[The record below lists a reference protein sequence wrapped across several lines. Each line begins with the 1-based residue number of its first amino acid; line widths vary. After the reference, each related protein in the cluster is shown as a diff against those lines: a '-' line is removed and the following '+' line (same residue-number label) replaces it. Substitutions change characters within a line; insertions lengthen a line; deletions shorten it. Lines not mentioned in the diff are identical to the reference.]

1 MARGIK
7 LSDSISISE
16 LMHMREVEGLSN
28 GEIAKKLDVHVST
41 IRGLIGAHPDG
52 KRAKRKNKQLPPLV
66 EASVPD
72 MPRESF
78 KERCERLM
86 AQADEKTAQETPST
100 HACKGLNPT
109 RTVKEVEERMR
120 LAYEEKAD
128 MMAERKADTE
138 ADKAREA
145 HCKALDTAAQLSN
158 GIVPVIVHGTVY
170 DVPRVAYEVIK
181 EEVLKN
187 NAQEHEPLP
196 VDRADKGDELHALVE
211 ELKVMFSP
219 LSVLDYLKCK
229 LYELGT
235 PHIIYADREA
245 YLTEIYRLLAM
256 QEGVAQHD

>member
-1 MARGIK
+1 MARGHK
-7 LSDSISISE
+7 LTDSISISE
-16 LMHMREVEGLSN
+16 LMHMCEVEGLSN

-52 KRAKRKNKQLPPLV
+52 KRAKRKVKQLPTLPDTKT
-66 EASVPD
+66 EISD

-78 KERCERLM
+78 RERCERLM
-86 AQADEKTAQETPST
+86 A
-100 HACKGLNPT
+100 
-109 RTVKEVEERMR
+109 
-120 LAYEEKAD
+120 KAD
-128 MMAERKADTE
+128 ERKADAE

-145 HCKALDTAAQLSN
+145 HCKALDMAAQLSN

-181 EEVLKN
+181 EEALKI
-187 NAQEHEPLP
+187 NAKESEPLP
-196 VDRADKGDELHALVE
+196 CRPADNGNELHALVE

-235 PHIIYADREA
+235 PHIIYADRED
-245 YLTEIYRLLAM
+245 YLTEIHRLLAI

>member
-1 MARGIK
+1 MARGHK
-7 LSDSISISE
+7 LTDSISISE

-28 GEIAKKLDVHVST
+28 GEIARKLGCSINT
-41 IRGLIGAHPDG
+41 IHAHIGTHPEG
-52 KRAKRKNKQLPPLV
+52 KRAKRKDKRKQLTSLP
-66 EASVPD
+66 EKQIPD
-72 MPRESF
+72 LPRESF

-86 AQADEKTAQETPST
+86 A
-100 HACKGLNPT
+100 
-109 RTVKEVEERMR
+109 
-120 LAYEEKAD
+120 KAD
-128 MMAERKADTE
+128 ERKADAE

-145 HCKALDTAAQLSN
+145 HCKALDMAAQLSN

-181 EEVLKN
+181 EEALKV
-187 NAQEHEPLP
+187 NAKESEPLP
-196 VDRADKGDELHALVE
+196 CRPADNGNELHILVE

-235 PHIIYADREA
+235 PHIIYADRED
-245 YLTEIYRLLAM
+245 YLTEIHRLIGI

>member
-1 MARGIK
+1 MAKIK
-7 LSDSISISE
+7 LTESVSVSE
-16 LMHMREVEGLSN
+16 LKHMREVEGLSN
-28 GEIAKKLDVHVST
+28 GEIARKLGCSINT
-41 IRGLIGAHPDG
+41 IHAHIGTHPEG
-52 KRAKRKNKQLPPLV
+52 KRAKRKNKRKQLPSLP
-66 EASVPD
+66 EKQIPD

-86 AQADEKTAQETPST
+86 A
-100 HACKGLNPT
+100 
-109 RTVKEVEERMR
+109 KEVEAE
-120 LAYEEKAD
+120 AE
-128 MMAERKADTE
+128 MAIASCAGGYKTFKRDTAPEPVAKIIYPDGEPKE

-145 HCKALDTAAQLSN
+145 HCKALDMAAQLSH

-181 EEVLKN
+181 EEALKI
-187 NAQEHEPLP
+187 NATEQKPEPLP
-196 VDRADKGDELHALVE
+196 CRPADNGNELHALVE

-235 PHIIYADREA
+235 PHIIYADRED
-245 YLTEIYRLLAM
+245 YLTEIHRLLAM

>member
-1 MARGIK
+1 MARGHK
-7 LSDSISISE
+7 LTDSISISE

-52 KRAKRKNKQLPPLV
+52 KRAKRKVKQLPTLPDTK
-66 EASVPD
+66 VPD

-86 AQADEKTAQETPST
+86 ARAD
-100 HACKGLNPT
+100 
-109 RTVKEVEERMR
+109 
-120 LAYEEKAD
+120 
-128 MMAERKADTE
+128 ERKADAE

-145 HCKALDTAAQLSN
+145 HCKALDMAAQLSN

-181 EEVLKN
+181 EEVLKI
-187 NAQEHEPLP
+187 NAKESEPLP
-196 VDRADKGDELHALVE
+196 CRPADNGNELHALVE

-235 PHIIYADREA
+235 PHIIYADRED
-245 YLTEIYRLLAM
+245 YLTEIHRLIDI